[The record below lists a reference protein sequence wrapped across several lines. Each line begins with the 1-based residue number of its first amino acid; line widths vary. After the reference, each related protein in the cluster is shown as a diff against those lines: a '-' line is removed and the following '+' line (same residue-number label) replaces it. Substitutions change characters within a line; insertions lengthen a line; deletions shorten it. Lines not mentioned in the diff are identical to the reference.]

1 MWDRFCQILGVKRKL
16 STAYHPETD
25 GQSENTNQWVE
36 QYLRMF
42 MDYDQDNWE
51 ELLPAA
57 EFQARVAE
65 QDSIK
70 MSPFFLNNGYYP
82 RISFTYKPRT
92 GKDPRQKEE
101 FK

>member
-1 MWDRFCQILGVKRKL
+1 
-16 STAYHPETD
+16 
-25 GQSENTNQWVE
+25 
-36 QYLRMF
+36 MF
-42 MDYDQDNWE
+42 VDYDQDNWE

-57 EFQARVAE
+57 EFQARAMK

-82 RISFTYKPRT
+82 RMSFTYESRT

-101 FK
+101 FKQAESIARYMEAALEKAKKNIKAAQESMIA

>member
-1 MWDRFCQILGVKRKL
+1 
-16 STAYHPETD
+16 
-25 GQSENTNQWVE
+25 
-36 QYLRMF
+36 

-57 EFQARVAE
+57 EFQARAVE

-70 MSPFFLNNGYYP
+70 MSPFFLNNGYHP
-82 RISFTYKPRT
+82 RISFIYKPRT

-101 FK
+101 FKQAESIARYIEAALEEAKKSIKTV